1 VSSQAQAFRGTVR
14 VTVLFAGLVLVGG
27 LLLLPTLSDLV
38 SLATVLLFRS
48 APRVASQAF
57 PRLLVLVPAHDEEM
71 LLGACIE
78 SLLAMHY
85 PVDRR
90 SIVVIAHNCADR
102 TADVAR
108 QSGVACLERHDRSL
122 TGKPR
127 AIAWALEQLPL
138 SQYDAVVIVDADT
151 IVDRQFAAALAERA
165 PLRNKAVQGFYDV
178 YNRNET
184 ALTQLASLLGTAIHH
199 FAYPLKMHAGL
210 NTPLV
215 GNGMC
220 IGSEVLLRRGWTAFS
235 ICEDWEMYAQLT
247 EQGIRTECAPGA
259 VVYAQEA
266 HTLSESLSQR
276 QRWTAGKLTVLK
288 RWGPRIIR
296 SRHAGIRQTLDAIGE
311 LTALGPVLH
320 LGVVVLLVVLSA
332 AVGAPSV
339 VSVVLAA
346 SLVRPLA
353 YSVAALCVQ
362 PNPLASLAAFSFLP
376 VYAVWRVG
384 AAMGSLA
391 LLRDQSWIR
400 TQRHQH
406 KA

>member
-1 VSSQAQAFRGTVR
+1 M
-14 VTVLFAGLVLVGG
+14 FAGGVLVAS

-38 SLATVLLFRS
+38 SLATVLLVQS
-48 APRVASQAF
+48 EPGVAS
-57 PRLLVLVPAHDEEM
+57 PTLPKLLVLVPAHDEEM
-71 LLGACIE
+71 LLGACVE
-78 SLLAMHY
+78 SLLAMQY
-85 PVDRR
+85 PVDRC

-108 QSGVACLERHDRSL
+108 EGGVACLERNDPSMP
-122 TGKPR
+122 GKPR

-138 SQYDAVVIVDADT
+138 VQYDAVVIVDADT
-151 IVDRQFAAALAERA
+151 IVDRGFAAALAERA
-165 PLRNKAVQGFYDV
+165 PLSNKAVQGFSDV
-178 YNRNET
+178 HTRNES
-184 ALTQLASLLGTAIHH
+184 ALTKLASLLGTAIHH
-199 FAYPLKMHAGL
+199 FAYPLKMRAGL

-220 IGSEVLLRRGWTAFS
+220 IGSQVLLRRGWTAFS

-247 EQGIRTECAPGA
+247 EQGVRTECAPGA

-266 HTLSESLSQR
+266 YTLSESLSQR
-276 QRWTAGKLTVLK
+276 QRWTAGKLTVLS
-288 RWGPRIIR
+288 RWGHRIIR

-320 LGVVVLLVVLSA
+320 LGIVVLLVVLSV
-332 AVGAPSV
+332 AVGAPYPV
-339 VSVVLAA
+339 PIVIAA
-346 SLVRPLA
+346 SLVRLFV
-353 YSVAALCVQ
+353 YTVAALWVQ

-384 AAMGSLA
+384 AAMGSLT

-400 TQRHQH
+400 TKRHQH